1 MEIHKTI
8 CDRCK
13 KELVEK
19 PVRQFTIYNGNVRVD
34 LCEDCYRFFYTWM
47 EKPDDLEIIN
57 REEYELLKEWQ
68 RNGHRVK
75 VRSGRYKWG
84 PDKEVVE
91 KEEPPAY
98 ADNETGYDKGVGLK
112 ICGDADNN
120 ICDSCAF
127 NTRTG
132 YFYEIC
138 DNCYKGDQFI
148 PKKEKECDDE

>member
-19 PVRQFTIYNGNVRVD
+19 PVRQFTIYNGNLRVD

-47 EKPDDLEIIN
+47 EKPEDLATANKKEYYKKPAKP
-57 REEYELLKEWQ
+57 REW
-68 RNGHRVK
+68 
-75 VRSGRYKWG
+75 
-84 PDKEVVE
+84 
-91 KEEPPAY
+91 
-98 ADNETGYDKGVGLK
+98 
-112 ICGDADNN
+112 DADNN

-132 YFYEIC
+132 YHYEIC
-138 DNCYKGDQFI
+138 DNCYKGGQFV
-148 PKKEKECDDE
+148 PKKEENEDE